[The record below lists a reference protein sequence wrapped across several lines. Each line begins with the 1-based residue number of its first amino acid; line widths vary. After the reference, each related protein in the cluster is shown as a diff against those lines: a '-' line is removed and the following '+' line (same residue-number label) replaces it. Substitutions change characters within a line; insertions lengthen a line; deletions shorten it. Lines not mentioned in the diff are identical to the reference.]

1 MNIINNCFHL
11 LFPFSAYETSKMFTT
26 ASDSLASLDQKIF
39 GHWRAYFN
47 LKSKFYMS
55 HVCSILCIL
64 QLIMYL
70 FIYLLK
76 RFFPYIGAISD
87 QSRTRCYFFLQ
98 KYKRLRKSNK
108 FVVSIKKIKR
118 LRQKMITIAIF
129 NL

>member
-55 HVCSILCIL
+55 HVSSILCIL

-70 FIYLLK
+70 FIYLK
-76 RFFPYIGAISD
+76 DFFPTSEQFQTSRVLDAIF
-87 QSRTRCYFFLQ
+87 FFLQ

>member
-1 MNIINNCFHL
+1 MNIIDNCFHL

-55 HVCSILCIL
+55 HVSIILCIL

-70 FIYLLK
+70 FIYLK
-76 RFFPYIGAISD
+76 DFFPTSEQFQTSHVPD
-87 QSRTRCYFFLQ
+87 
-98 KYKRLRKSNK
+98 
-108 FVVSIKKIKR
+108 
-118 LRQKMITIAIF
+118 AIF
-129 NL
+129 FAKIQKG

>member
-1 MNIINNCFHL
+1 M
-11 LFPFSAYETSKMFTT
+11 FPFSAYETSKMFTT

-55 HVCSILCIL
+55 HVSSILCIL

-70 FIYLLK
+70 FIKIYVFIYLND
-76 RFFPYIGAISD
+76 FFPTSEQFQTSHVLDAI
-87 QSRTRCYFFLQ
+87 FFLQ

-108 FVVSIKKIKR
+108 FVVLCLLKK
-118 LRQKMITIAIF
+118 
-129 NL
+129 